1 MRLNQSDWDKRRDEN
16 MRWKQVFYVF
26 DEIRVQ
32 DYSKVQ
38 TMLDSLRNI
47 HDNGELIRHSSDD
60 FERSGDVTSRS

>member
-1 MRLNQSDWDKRRDEN
+1 